1 MAVNKVQES
10 QLPIKSLSNTD
21 YVRVVG
27 ADGKSFRVPETDF
40 AGGGVSLTY
49 TLSIA
54 ANVITL
60 NGSNGSTSSVTLPV
74 YSGGVS

>member
-1 MAVNKVQES
+1 MAINKVQES
-10 QLPIKSLSNTD
+10 QLPVRSLINTD
-21 YVRVVG
+21 YVRIVG
-27 ADGKSFRVPETDF
+27 ADGKSYRVPETDF
-40 AGGGVSLTY
+40 GGGAAVTY

-60 NGSNGSTSSVTLPV
+60 NGSNGSASSVTLPV